1 MSLLKKIS
9 FLFWK
14 KKSRRTKLWWEIKK
28 ERKKPLFF
36 HQNQNIFK
44 KRKKNIVFKWK
55 QNNHFHSI
63 KKNLKLYLLGFI
75 LFTLCTIWFIVIG
88 PYTRVENIKILKKD
102 NLTNIDIAYKS
113 INPIRWKSIFRV
125 NKEDIKKRLLSYQH
139 NIKNIEI
146 KATLP
151 NNLKITLESY
161 KQAFYTTFNGKGYI
175 ITENGTLI
183 PSKDSNSTKSL
194 IVRNHLQN
202 NTNKFVDY
210 KQIYSPENIKKIQKL
225 VTKLEENIV
234 NLKIKNIVYYVIER
248 EVHIENESNI
258 LLFSL
263 EDDINTQIEKTA
275 IFHKQHF
282 SLNTNG
288 LYYIDMRVPNKI
300 FYCTRKEQNTC
311 EKHLKRI
318 YES

>member
-1 MSLLKKIS
+1 
-9 FLFWK
+9 
-14 KKSRRTKLWWEIKK
+14 
-28 ERKKPLFF
+28 
-36 HQNQNIFK
+36 
-44 KRKKNIVFKWK
+44 
-55 QNNHFHSI
+55 
-63 KKNLKLYLLGFI
+63 
-75 LFTLCTIWFIVIG
+75 
-88 PYTRVENIKILKKD
+88 
-102 NLTNIDIAYKS
+102 
-113 INPIRWKSIFRV
+113 
-125 NKEDIKKRLLSYQH
+125 
-139 NIKNIEI
+139 
-146 KATLP
+146 
-151 NNLKITLESY
+151 
-161 KQAFYTTFNGKGYI
+161 
-175 ITENGTLI
+175 
-183 PSKDSNSTKSL
+183 
-194 IVRNHLQN
+194 
-202 NTNKFVDY
+202 VDY